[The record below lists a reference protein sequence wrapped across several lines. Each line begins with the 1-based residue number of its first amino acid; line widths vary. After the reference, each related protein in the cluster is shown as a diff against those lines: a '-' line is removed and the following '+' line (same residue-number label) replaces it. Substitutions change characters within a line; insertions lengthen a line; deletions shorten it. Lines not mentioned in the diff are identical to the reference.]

1 MAQFRYREVVC
12 SANFQERKEIRRLFL
27 LTMKTVSINLT
38 VPSSW
43 NDLSDEQL
51 RYVYSLIANDFS
63 LDEIKTLALL
73 QWATPKV
80 GVESSV
86 DKGKF
91 LCSVCPLHSPHST
104 LHFQLTALQLAEMLS
119 ALDWLDELPSS
130 PVRLKKIGNHVAVD
144 PDFQGVP
151 FETFLMVE
159 NLYQGFLH
167 TKNDALLDELASLL
181 YKPMHSYLLPHT
193 SPLSKSERIS
203 IFYWIASLKEM
214 FAKRFSDFFQ
224 PAATETENLLG
235 GSPNIGAQLQEAMD
249 AQIRALTKGDITKE
263 REILSL
269 DTWRALT
276 ELNAQAKEY
285 KQLNAKIY
293 AKK

>member
-1 MAQFRYREVVC
+1 ME
-12 SANFQERKEIRRLFL
+12 
-27 LTMKTVSINLT
+27 TVSINLT
-38 VPSSW
+38 IPTGW
-43 NDLSDEQL
+43 QELDDKQL
-51 RYVYSLIANDFS
+51 RYVYSLIAEDLS
-63 LDEIKTLALL
+63 LDEIKVLALL
-73 QWATPKV
+73 KWASPKV
-80 GVESSV
+80 RVEGVSGKS
-86 DKGKF
+86 KF
-91 LCSVCPLHSPHST
+91 LCSIRPLHAPHTT
-104 LHFQLTALQLAEMLS
+104 LHFQLTAVQLAEAIS
-119 ALDWLDELPSS
+119 FLDWIDELPSS
-130 PVRLKKIGNHVAVD
+130 PMCLKKIWNHVAVD

-181 YKPMHSYLLPHT
+181 YKPMLSYLLPHT
-193 SPLSKSERIS
+193 SPLSKSERVS

-214 FAKRFSDFFQ
+214 FAKRFPDFFQ
-224 PAATETENLLG
+224 PVATETENLLG

-285 KQLNAKIY
+285 KQLNAKIN

>member
-1 MAQFRYREVVC
+1 ME
-12 SANFQERKEIRRLFL
+12 
-27 LTMKTVSINLT
+27 TVSINLT
-38 VPSSW
+38 VPTGW
-43 NDLSDEQL
+43 QELDDKQL
-51 RYVYSLIANDFS
+51 RYVYSLIANDLS

-73 QWATPKV
+73 KWASPRIRME
-80 GVESSV
+80 GVSGKS
-86 DKGKF
+86 KF
-91 LCSVCPLHSPHST
+91 LCSIRPLHAPHST
-104 LHFQLTALQLAEMLS
+104 LHFELSALQLAEMLS
-119 ALDWLDELPSS
+119 VLDWLAELPAT
-130 PVRLKKIGNHVAVD
+130 PVRLSKIRNHVAVD

-159 NLYQGFLH
+159 NLYQGFLY
-167 TKNDALLDELASLL
+167 TKNDALLDEIAVLL
-181 YKPMHSYLLPHT
+181 YTKSSSPRSTLR

-203 IFYWIASLKEM
+203 VFYWIADLKEL
-214 FAKRFSDFFQ
+214 FAKRFPDFFQ

-235 GSPNIGAQLQEAMD
+235 GSPNIGAQLQESMD

-285 KQLNAKIY
+285 KQINAQLNAK
-293 AKK
+293 K

>member
-1 MAQFRYREVVC
+1 ME
-12 SANFQERKEIRRLFL
+12 
-27 LTMKTVSINLT
+27 TVSINLT
-38 VPSSW
+38 VPTSW
-43 NDLSDEQL
+43 NELSDGQL

-63 LDEIKTLALL
+63 LDEIKTLTLL
-73 QWATPKV
+73 QWAMPKV
-80 GVESSV
+80 RVEGLV
-86 DKGKF
+86 VRGKF
-91 LCSVCPLHSPHST
+91 LCSLNSPHST
-104 LHFQLTALQLAEMLS
+104 LHFQLTALQLAEAIS
-119 ALDWLDELPSS
+119 VLDWLDELPSS
-130 PVRLKKIGNHVAVD
+130 PVCLKKIGNHVAVD

-167 TKNDALLDELASLL
+167 TKNDALLDNIAALL
-181 YKPMHSYLLPHT
+181 YHQKSSTLSTLR

-203 IFYWIASLKEM
+203 IFYWIASVKEM

-224 PAATETENLLG
+224 PAATETENMLG
-235 GSPNIGAQLQEAMD
+235 SSPNIGEQLQESMD

-285 KQLNAKIY
+285 KQINAQLNAK
-293 AKK
+293 K

>member
-1 MAQFRYREVVC
+1 ME
-12 SANFQERKEIRRLFL
+12 
-27 LTMKTVSINLT
+27 TVSINLT
-38 VPSSW
+38 VPASW
-43 NDLSDEQL
+43 NELSDEQL

-63 LDEIKTLALL
+63 LDEIKTLTLL
-73 QWATPKV
+73 KWATPKV
-80 GVESSV
+80 KVERLEVS
-86 DKGKF
+86 GKF
-91 LCSVCPLHSPHST
+91 LCSLRSPHST
-104 LHFQLTALQLAEMLS
+104 LHFQLTALQLAEALS

-167 TKNDALLDELASLL
+167 TKNDAILDDIAALL
-181 YKPMHSYLLPHT
+181 YHQKSSPLSTLR

-203 IFYWIASLKEM
+203 IFYWIASVKEM

-224 PAATETENLLG
+224 PAATEAENLLG
-235 GSPNIGAQLQEAMD
+235 GSPNIGAQLQESMD

-285 KQLNAKIY
+285 KQINAQINAK
-293 AKK
+293 K

>member
-1 MAQFRYREVVC
+1 ME
-12 SANFQERKEIRRLFL
+12 
-27 LTMKTVSINLT
+27 TVSINLT

-43 NDLSDEQL
+43 NELSDKQL

-63 LDEIKTLALL
+63 LDEIKTLTLL
-73 QWATPKV
+73 KWATPKV
-80 GVESSV
+80 RVEGSV

-91 LCSVCPLHSPHST
+91 LCSLHSPHST

-130 PVRLKKIGNHVAVD
+130 PVCLKKIGNHVAMD

-193 SPLSKSERIS
+193 SPLSKSERVS

-224 PAATETENLLG
+224 PVATETVNLLG

-285 KQLNAKIY
+285 KQLNAKIN

>member
-1 MAQFRYREVVC
+1 MET
-12 SANFQERKEIRRLFL
+12 I
-27 LTMKTVSINLT
+27 SINLS
-38 VPSSW
+38 VPTGW
-43 NDLSDEQL
+43 NDLSDKQL

-63 LDEIKTLALL
+63 LDEIKVLVLL
-73 QWATPKV
+73 KWASPKV
-80 GVESSV
+80 RVERSA

-91 LCSVCPLHSPHST
+91 LCSVRPLHSPHST
-104 LHFQLTALQLAEMLS
+104 LHFELSAFQLAETLS
-119 ALDWLDELPSS
+119 ALDWLAELPAS
-130 PVRLKKIGNHVAVD
+130 PVRLSKIRNHVAVD

-167 TKNDALLDELASLL
+167 TKNDALLDEIATLL
-181 YKPMHSYLLPHT
+181 YTKSSSPLSILR
-193 SPLSKSERIS
+193 SPLSKSERFS
-203 IFYWIASLKEM
+203 IFYWVASVKEM

-224 PAATETENLLG
+224 PATTETDNLLG
-235 GSPNIGAQLQEAMD
+235 GSPNIGAQLQESMD

-285 KQLNAKIY
+285 KQLNAQLN

>member
-1 MAQFRYREVVC
+1 ME
-12 SANFQERKEIRRLFL
+12 
-27 LTMKTVSINLT
+27 TVSINLS
-38 VPSSW
+38 VPTSW
-43 NDLSDEQL
+43 NELDDKQL
-51 RYVYSLIANDFS
+51 RYVYSLIAEDLS
-63 LDEIKTLALL
+63 LDEIKTIALI

-80 GVESSV
+80 RVEGVSGKS
-86 DKGKF
+86 KF
-91 LCSVCPLHSPHST
+91 LCSIRPLHSPHST
-104 LHFQLTALQLAEMLS
+104 LHFELSALQLAEAIS
-119 ALDWLDELPSS
+119 VLDWLDELPSS
-130 PVRLKKIGNHVAVD
+130 PVCLKKIGNHVAVD

-167 TKNDALLDELASLL
+167 TKNDALLDNIAALL
-181 YKPMHSYLLPHT
+181 YHQKSSTLSTLR

-203 IFYWIASLKEM
+203 IFYWIASVKEM

-224 PAATETENLLG
+224 PAATETENMLG
-235 GSPNIGAQLQEAMD
+235 SSPNIGEQLQESMD

-285 KQLNAKIY
+285 KQINAQLNAK
-293 AKK
+293 K

>member
-1 MAQFRYREVVC
+1 ME
-12 SANFQERKEIRRLFL
+12 
-27 LTMKTVSINLT
+27 TVSINLT
-38 VPSSW
+38 VPTGW
-43 NDLSDEQL
+43 QELDDKQL
-51 RYVYSLIANDFS
+51 RYVYSLIANDLS

-73 QWATPKV
+73 KWASPRIRME
-80 GVESSV
+80 GVSGKS
-86 DKGKF
+86 KF
-91 LCSVCPLHSPHST
+91 LCSIRPLHAPHST
-104 LHFQLTALQLAEMLS
+104 LHFELSALQLAEMLS
-119 ALDWLDELPSS
+119 VLDWLAELPAT
-130 PVRLKKIGNHVAVD
+130 PVRLSKIRHHVAVD

-151 FETFLMVE
+151 FEAFLMVE

-181 YKPMHSYLLPHT
+181 YTKKFSLFPTLR
-193 SPLSKSERIS
+193 SPLSTAERFS
-203 IFYWIASLKEM
+203 VFYWVASVKDM
-214 FAKRFSDFFQ
+214 FAKRFPDFFQ

-235 GSPNIGAQLQEAMD
+235 GSPNIGAQLQESMD

-285 KQLNAKIY
+285 KQINAQLNAKKLF
-293 AKK
+293 AKRIPKVAQHRPCKHFSAFA